1 MKKFTLIVFLS
12 LYSIAGFCVK
22 WNITNNNNEYTP
34 DSITINLGDTVRFF
48 IGSIHYSVEVSQSNY
63 NTATD
68 SASVV
73 PLPGGFS
80 TPYGGG
86 YVYPAQLGVG
96 VHYYFCPPHAD
107 HDMKGRIFVV
117 NTSGINSLNTNSALF
132 NAFPNPVFE
141 KLNVSYNIKEKGPV
155 EIKLFSI
162 NGKIQAV
169 LHSVTEPAGNYIQ
182 SFKVNPLLFQKGIY
196 FVELIA
202 DNKKSIRKIFI
213 E

>member
-1 MKKFTLIVFLS
+1 M
-12 LYSIAGFCVK
+12 
-22 WNITNNNNEYTP
+22 
-34 DSITINLGDTVRFF
+34 
-48 IGSIHYSVEVSQSNY
+48 HYSLEVSQSNY

-73 PLPGGFS
+73 ALPGGFS

-107 HDMKGRIFVV
+107 FGMKGRIFVI
-117 NTSGINSLNTNSALF
+117 NTSGINAVNANAFLF
-132 NAFPNPVFE
+132 NAFPNPVSE
-141 KLNVSYNIKEKGPV
+141 VLNVSYNVKDKGPV
-155 EIKLFSI
+155 EISLLSS
-162 NGKIQAV
+162 NGKLA
-169 LHSVTEPAGNYIQ
+169 A
-182 SFKVNPLLFQKGIY
+182 LLLSEIKSSGDYFLSYRIDPRRLKNGIY
-196 FVELIA
+196 FVELFT

>member
-1 MKKFTLIVFLS
+1 MKKNILIAFLFLS
-12 LYSIAGFCVK
+12 STTAFCVK
-22 WNITNNNNEYTP
+22 WTITNNNNQYTP

-48 IGSIHYSVEVSQSNY
+48 IGSIHYSLEVSQSNY

-73 PLPGGFS
+73 ALPGGFS

-86 YVYPAQLGVG
+86 FVYPAQLGIG

-117 NTSGINSLNTNSALF
+117 NTSGINSVNANTSLF
-132 NAFPNPVFE
+132 NAFPNPVSE
-141 KLNVSYNIKEKGPV
+141 KLNVSYNVNEKGPV
-155 EIKLFSI
+155 EIKLLSI
-162 NGKIQAV
+162 NGKTSAV
-169 LHSVTEPAGNYIQ
+169 LLSETEPAGNYIR
-182 SFKVNPLLFQKGIY
+182 SFEINRTRFEKGIY
-196 FVELIA
+196 FIELIA
-202 DNKKSIRKIFI
+202 DKKKSIRKIFI